1 VTSPDPHA
9 GFRLIQLWNYPIKGL
24 QGQRLSNAQLSA
36 NAHFPGDRRYAIGA
50 GHMAVANDQWLKKA
64 YFLQLMSHEQL
75 AAIKCDF
82 DGDIVTLTHPEMAPH
97 TVDLASA
104 EGRDKLAAFIGQLM
118 PEPSHSA
125 TGTTRRGPIR
135 VVSLN
140 NGAFSD
146 TKAPLVSLGGTA
158 SLDGFATLTRTA
170 PDPRRFRLNMIF
182 ETQTPFEE
190 AKLIGKTLAMGTAR
204 LRVIEPVGRCAAI
217 DVDPH
222 TAIRGP
228 HYLPLMRQKLGHSD
242 LGIFAEVIT
251 SGLVA
256 EGDYLTVLD

>member
-1 VTSPDPHA
+1 
-9 GFRLIQLWNYPIKGL
+9 
-24 QGQRLSNAQLSA
+24 
-36 NAHFPGDRRYAIGA
+36 
-50 GHMAVANDQWLKKA
+50 
-64 YFLQLMSHEQL
+64 
-75 AAIKCDF
+75 
-82 DGDIVTLTHPEMAPH
+82 
-97 TVDLASA
+97 
-104 EGRDKLAAFIGQLM
+104 
-118 PEPSHSA
+118 
-125 TGTTRRGPIR
+125 
-135 VVSLN
+135 
-140 NGAFSD
+140 
-146 TKAPLVSLGGTA
+146 
-158 SLDGFATLTRTA
+158 
-170 PDPRRFRLNMIF
+170 MIF